1 MPRHLFSVVYNLTA
15 KNLVQKSGIINSLLD
30 VLVCSEYFY
39 STTRKNTQRYYTPR
53 HLIRYICVLP
63 RNIKRI

>member
-30 VLVCSEYFY
+30 VLECSVPE
-39 STTRKNTQRYYTPR
+39 
-53 HLIRYICVLP
+53 
-63 RNIKRI
+63 